1 MIRRRHTAA
10 LLCAAAL
17 AAAPAFADTPTPA
30 SPPAAPGATVVRFER
45 DPLAGDHGG
54 FFAEGDTD
62 ARFAWVADT
71 PAHFPTDRRGS
82 LRVLYDTTLPTGRI
96 STPIDAVFGTDG
108 DFSFGA
114 VLTLRSEGFQA
125 DPNGFSQVAFGLW
138 NAHTTGMGRTL
149 FPSDSYDLVEFDWF
163 ANVTDF
169 GGPFLSPS
177 IFGGAVGGNA
187 FFNFGFAS
195 TQAALPFDT
204 PLLCHAV
211 YHAADRALHVTVY
224 RYASGMVFTEVPG
237 AAVTVDLASLN
248 PGFLVDALG
257 IAAYGEGWPSLRAT
271 VDYDLLYTGPVPA
284 PLRTAR
290 GVRTQR

>member
-1 MIRRRHTAA
+1 MNRRRPAAALIAA
-10 LLCAAAL
+10 LLATAPVL
-17 AAAPAFADTPTPA
+17 ADSVTPS
-30 SPPAAPGATVVRFER
+30 SPPPAPGATVVRFER
-45 DPLAGDHGG
+45 DPFAPGHGA
-54 FFAEGDTD
+54 FFTEGETG
-62 ARFAWVADT
+62 ARFVYEPDT
-71 PAHFPTDRRGS
+71 PAHFATDRRGS

-96 STPIDAVFGTDG
+96 STPIEAVLGTDQ

-114 VLTLRSEGFQA
+114 VMTVRSEGFVA

-177 IFGGAVGGNA
+177 VFGGAVGGNA

-195 TQAALPFDT
+195 VEAALPLDT

-211 YHAADRALHVTVY
+211 YHAADRSIQVTVY

-237 AAVTVDLASLN
+237 AKTTVDVATLN
-248 PGFLVDALG
+248 PGFLVDVLG
-257 IAAYGEGWPSLRAT
+257 IAAYGEGWASLKAT